1 MKEMAGM
8 YLDMDQ
14 LSVIWTIVAGICIL
28 IAATCFNL
36 LSEPE
41 QIKEYL
47 KNQKDTNVSFEEMNT
62 MIEQTGYVFS
72 LIGGGIILMMFII

>member
-1 MKEMAGM
+1 
-8 YLDMDQ
+8 MDQ

-47 KNQKDTNVSFEEMNT
+47 KNQKDLYISFDEVKLI
-62 MIEQTGYVFS
+62 IERTGYVFS
-72 LIGGGIILMMFII
+72 LIGAGILFMRFIL